1 MAKSFL
7 NASSV
12 VAIVAGLSAGL
23 LLANYLRDT
32 GNDIE
37 IHELGAA
44 VELSGYIPKQL
55 PPITLPDLYEQS
67 RSVSEWYGRPLIV
80 NFWATWC
87 APCRREMP
95 LLQLTHEMA
104 SESDPM
110 VIGIAVDR
118 LEDVRSYIAESGYT
132 YPILTGQQEALDITE
147 LFGFD
152 FLGLPFTVFTTDM
165 GEILAVHVG
174 ELHAEQLSQYLT
186 AYKLLIN
193 KEIDTAE
200 AARQMSAVAIGTPT
214 G

>member
-7 NASSV
+7 SASSV

-23 LLANYLRDT
+23 FLANYLRDT
-32 GNDIE
+32 GNKME
-37 IHELGAA
+37 VHELGSEAA
-44 VELSGYIPKQL
+44 LLSDIPKQL
-55 PPITLPDLYEQS
+55 PPITLPDLDGQS

-104 SESDPM
+104 SESGPI

-118 LEDVRSYIAESGYT
+118 LDDVRSYIAESGYT

-147 LFGFD
+147 LFGFE
-152 FLGLPFTVFTTDM
+152 FLGLPFTVFTTDT
-165 GEILAVHVG
+165 GDILAVHVG
-174 ELHAEQLSQYLT
+174 ELHAEQLNQYLT

-193 KEIDTAE
+193 EEIDAAE
-200 AARQMSAVAIGTPT
+200 AARQMSAVAIDAPAG
-214 G
+214 

>member
-7 NASSV
+7 SASSV

-23 LLANYLRDT
+23 FLANYLRDSV
-32 GNDIE
+32 NKIE
-37 IHELGAA
+37 VHELGAEA
-44 VELSGYIPKQL
+44 ALLSDIPKQL
-55 PPITLPDLYEQS
+55 PPITLPDLEGQS

-104 SESDPM
+104 SENGPI

-118 LEDVRSYIAESGYT
+118 LDDVRSYIAESGYT

-147 LFGFD
+147 LFGFE
-152 FLGLPFTVFTTDM
+152 FLGLPFTVFTTDT
-165 GEILAVHVG
+165 GDILAVHVG
-174 ELHAEQLSQYLT
+174 ELHAAQLNQYLT
-186 AYKLLIN
+186 AYKLLIT
-193 KEIDTAE
+193 KEIDAAE
-200 AARQMSAVAIGTPT
+200 AARQMSAVANGTPA